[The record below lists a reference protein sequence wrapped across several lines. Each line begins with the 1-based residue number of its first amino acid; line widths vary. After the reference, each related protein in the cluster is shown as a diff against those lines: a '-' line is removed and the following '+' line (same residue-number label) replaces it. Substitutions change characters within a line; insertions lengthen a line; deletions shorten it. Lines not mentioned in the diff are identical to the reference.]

1 MIEAI
6 RNLPRSV
13 CNFLLFIAGVIVW
26 QGVVTFMNHTEQ
38 EYKELGN
45 NIHSAMTQIE
55 RTNSDTAQSLSAIH
69 KDITALQI
77 DLTKLRASIL
87 TPEQVRLMIKAEI
100 GKYHSLATDK

>member
-38 EYKELGN
+38 EYRELGN
-45 NIHSAMTQIE
+45 NIGNAMCQIE
-55 RTNSDTAQSLSAIH
+55 RTNSETAQSLSAIH
-69 KDITALQI
+69 KDITSLQI

-87 TPEQVRLMIKAEI
+87 TPEQVKLLIKAEV
-100 GKYHSLATDK
+100 GKYHSLTKD